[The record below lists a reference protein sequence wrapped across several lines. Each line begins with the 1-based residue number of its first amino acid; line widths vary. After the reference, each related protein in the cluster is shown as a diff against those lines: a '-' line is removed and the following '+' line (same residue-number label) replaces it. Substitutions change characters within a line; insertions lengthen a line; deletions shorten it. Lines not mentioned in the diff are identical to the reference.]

1 MPRPALLQR
10 LLRLLSRRKLER
22 ARREL
27 SLASALH
34 PARAPRRATALALT
48 GLEAHAAQPHRQPS
62 GPVRPR
68 KRGPRLLEQLKLDLG
83 PERPRWTPS
92 RLVVRSPHRE
102 RILEYLEFA
111 RRFFPELEGVNI
123 RVGLAQKRGV
133 LGWGSL
139 DPERPGVWVRPRQ
152 LQLFTIAHEYTH
164 LLQARGL
171 VPRGERQCDLWA
183 LARSP
188 LLIDSPPNYLK
199 LPRAFRRGRPSN
211 DQAHTLCA
219 AARAAITA
227 REAGDRRYLKRFEEA
242 LAAGSDGRPAP
253 AVARPRGRQPR
264 VSPA

>member
-1 MPRPALLQR
+1 MPRPALFKR
-10 LLRLLSRRKLER
+10 LLRMLSRRKLER

-27 SLASALH
+27 SLASTEH
-34 PARAPRRATALALT
+34 PSRAPRRATAALPIEPAT
-48 GLEAHAAQPHRQPS
+48 PPRRPS
-62 GPVRPR
+62 GPTQRR
-68 KRGPRLLEQLKLDLG
+68 KQGPKLLEQLSLELG

-92 RLVVRSPHRE
+92 RLVLRSPHRE

-199 LPRAFRRGRPSN
+199 LPRALRRGRPTN
-211 DQAHTLCA
+211 DQAHALCA
-219 AARAAITA
+219 AAREAIAARA
-227 REAGDRRYLKRFEEA
+227 AGDRRYLLRFEA
-242 LAAGSDGRPAP
+242 SLAEGRT
-253 AVARPRGRQPR
+253 
-264 VSPA
+264 

>member
-1 MPRPALLQR
+1 MPRPALLTR

-27 SLASALH
+27 SLASAER
-34 PARAPRRATALALT
+34 PSRTSRRASALAIAEP
-48 GLEAHAAQPHRQPS
+48 GPS
-62 GPVRPR
+62 RRPSTSNRR
-68 KRGPRLLEQLKLDLG
+68 KRGPKLLEQLQLDLG

-111 RRFFPELEGVNI
+111 RRFFPELEGINI

-152 LQLFTIAHEYTH
+152 LQLFTIAHEFTH
-164 LLQARGL
+164 QLQARGL

-199 LPRAFRRGRPSN
+199 LPRALKRGRPTN
-211 DQAHTLCA
+211 DQAHALCA
-219 AARAAITA
+219 AAREAIAA
-227 REAGDRRYLKRFEEA
+227 REAGDRRYLQKFEVA
-242 LAAGSDGRPAP
+242 LAESFGRREPVGA
-253 AVARPRGRQPR
+253 PR